1 MHLAAPC
8 AGQVAP
14 LAAVPPFAHVH
25 CFVAHCRFCDA
36 LGAVLSYSES
46 PHAVQAM
53 HDPCPVL
60 AEYVPAGHGAHC
72 DACCAASLR
81 DPKFEPYP
89 GPHDT

>member
-1 MHLAAPC
+1 MAAPC

-72 DACCAASLR
+72 DACCSLLVSSE
-81 DPKFEPYP
+81 KVEPRP
-89 GPHDT
+89 GPHVT